1 MLPSSSVPQTGRHP
15 GLMSRKSQQA
25 SDSVLSHPMLWLD
38 ERIFG
43 WNRSAGVAHSVWG
56 VPHSAGSRDR
66 SRSNPPTAPG
76 SPADSEDEQEE
87 ADVDYDDVLA
97 VIEHRRNGSGGGD
110 GWPESPRG
118 GRKRGGKSYVD
129 MQNLREGRYSPM
141 SPKMVLP
148 EFEGEDGNKLMLRKK
163 RNEKERESKEGGQ
176 VLGLELVNGDH
187 SKGD

>member
-56 VPHSAGSRDR
+56 IPHSAGRDR

-76 SPADSEDEQEE
+76 SPVESDDEQEE

-97 VIEHRRNGSGGGD
+97 VIEHRRNGSGGGGD

-129 MQNLREGRYSPM
+129 MQNLREGRGDSPM

-148 EFEGEDGNKLMLRKK
+148 EFEGEDGNRLMLRKNK
-163 RNEKERESKEGGQ
+163 KQKEKESKEGEP
-176 VLGLELVNGDH
+176 VLGLEFTTRRAT
-187 SKGD
+187 